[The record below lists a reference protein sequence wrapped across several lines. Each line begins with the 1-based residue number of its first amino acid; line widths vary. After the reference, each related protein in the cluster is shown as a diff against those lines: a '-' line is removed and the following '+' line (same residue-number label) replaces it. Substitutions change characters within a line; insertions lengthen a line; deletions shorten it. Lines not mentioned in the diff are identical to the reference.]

1 MGPRLEPHVGRQMLG
16 KRQPGTPKECVTGF
30 NGEVVPGGAPG
41 PERGRSRKSTR
52 QGRVRSLFMYA
63 RCEGWQGL
71 VDGGWIG
78 CRFVELR
85 ADRSFY
91 AAGAG
96 WL

>member
-1 MGPRLEPHVGRQMLG
+1 MDIELYIEAVLG

-71 VDGGWIG
+71 VNGG
-78 CRFVELR
+78 L
-85 ADRSFY
+85 DRLPVHGI
-91 AAGAG
+91 AG
-96 WL
+96 